1 MVGINKQW
9 EEELFLNW
17 IERVDIVRYQML
29 KVLEQETQ
37 DMTNHEAIYS
47 GDHCCR
53 TFS

>member
-17 IERVDIVRYQML
+17 IERVDIVRYQLL

-37 DMTNHEAIYS
+37 DMTNHETIYS
-47 GDHCCR
+47 REHVCA